1 MSIAQVD
8 DSGIK
13 TDLDRGLGRLRRGL
27 LDPKTAA
34 QPEGERLAAV
44 LVPIF
49 ERSGDLHLLYI
60 LRSDHVSHRGQV
72 AFPGGRVDPEDQS
85 PMAAALRETH
95 EEVGIEPA
103 AVEVLGAFPGMR
115 TATSGIMVA
124 PFAGLIPWPTTLRAN
139 PHEVAEIFSVPMA
152 VLRDTRYRQTYIWQR
167 DGLEWRFPAIVY
179 DNRPIW
185 GLTYRITMSL
195 IETMER
201 GRQPIA

>member
-1 MSIAQVD
+1 M
-8 DSGIK
+8 
-13 TDLDRGLGRLRRGL
+13 DLDRGLGQLRRGL
-27 LDPKTAA
+27 LDPAA
-34 QPEGERLAAV
+34 TKRTGDQRLAAV

-49 ERSGDLHLLYI
+49 ERSGDLHLLFI

-72 AFPGGRVDPEDQS
+72 AFPGGRVDPEDES

-115 TATSGIMVA
+115 TATTGILVA
-124 PFAGLIPWPTTLRAN
+124 PFAGLIPWPTSLRAN

-152 VLRDTRYRQTYIWQR
+152 VLRDLRYRQTYAWQR

-179 DNRPIW
+179 DNRIIW
-185 GLTYRITMSL
+185 GLTYRITLSL
-195 IETMER
+195 LEMME
-201 GRQPIA
+201 